1 MKRREFITL
10 LGGGAAAWP
19 HAARAQQSVPVIGIL
34 HSASAVAFA
43 PLPRRARAV
52 GQQIDF
58 LRAGNEREIDSAFR
72 TMVQHRTDA
81 LLVAH
86 DPFLFSRREQVVTLT
101 AYFRIPAIYEFR
113 EFVLAGGLMSY
124 GSKLTDNYRLAGV
137 YASRILKGTKP
148 ADLPVQ
154 QPTKFIL
161 TINLRTAKELGLTMP
176 DNLLALADEVI
187 E

>member
-1 MKRREFITL
+1 MKRR
-10 LGGGAAAWP
+10 GVH
-19 HAARAQQSVPVIGIL
+19 HAARRRCRGLAARGARAAIRAGDRDPSQRVRCRIC
-34 HSASAVAFA
+34 
-43 PLPRRARAV
+43 PLPRRAHAV

-72 TMVQHRTDA
+72 AMVQHRTDA

-86 DPFLFSRREQVVTLT
+86 DPFLFGRREQVVTLT

-161 TINLRTAKELGLTMP
+161 PINLGTAKELGLTMP

>member
-1 MKRREFITL
+1 
-10 LGGGAAAWP
+10 
-19 HAARAQQSVPVIGIL
+19 
-34 HSASAVAFA
+34 
-43 PLPRRARAV
+43 
-52 GQQIDF
+52 
-58 LRAGNEREIDSAFR
+58 
-72 TMVQHRTDA
+72 MVQHRTDA

-161 TINLRTAKELGLTMP
+161 TINLTDRQGAWPHHAG
-176 DNLLALADEVI
+176 
-187 E
+187 